1 MEQFAFFIDSIQK
14 PVDRL
19 APDNVVA
26 QELGPEGQEPL
37 QDQ

>member
-1 MEQFAFFIDSIQK
+1 MEQLAVFIDFIQK
-14 PVDRL
+14 SVDRL